1 MTRRFDCIAV
11 IEKEL
16 IAAGAQYRI
25 EVKKHAKVWVS
36 HGGKDHLY
44 CCGITTGA
52 TNRSMENTRAGI
64 RRLLRQLG
72 LIASKSNR
80 G

>member
-1 MTRRFDCIAV
+1 VTRRFDCVDILK
-11 IEKEL
+11 KEL
-16 IAAGAQYRI
+16 EAVGASYRI
-25 EVKKHAKVWVS
+25 EVKKHAKVWIN
-36 HGGKDHLY
+36 HNGKDHLY

-72 LIASKSNR
+72 LLASKQNR